1 MVVRNVFLALNA
13 AVVEKTRIPTTS
25 KICPFLLT
33 LIAHVESG
41 QILIFVGILVFSTT
55 IFTTINTYY
64 THNFVYKMYIASII
78 YAFHTLIFKSSQAS
92 FKPNFI
98 SNMPNYI
105 EINQVN
111 HLTKFFF
118 NRIGW
123 TENNSKLL
131 RNQ

>member
-1 MVVRNVFLALNA
+1 M
-13 AVVEKTRIPTTS
+13 
-25 KICPFLLT
+25 
-33 LIAHVESG
+33 
-41 QILIFVGILVFSTT
+41 QIIHQYPKVL
-55 IFTTINTYY
+55 
-64 THNFVYKMYIASII
+64 KAR
-78 YAFHTLIFKSSQAS
+78 

-98 SNMPNYI
+98 SNMPNYT

-131 RNQ
+131 RTG

>member
-1 MVVRNVFLALNA
+1 M
-13 AVVEKTRIPTTS
+13 EKTRIPTTS

-41 QILIFVGILVFSTT
+41 QILLFVGILVFSTT

-64 THNFVYKMYIASII
+64 THNFVYKKYIASII
-78 YAFHTLIFKSSQAS
+78 YAFHTLISKSSQAS

-123 TENNSKLL
+123 TENNSKLF
-131 RNQ
+131 RNR

>member
-1 MVVRNVFLALNA
+1 MYF
-13 AVVEKTRIPTTS
+13 
-25 KICPFLLT
+25 ICKYPKVL
-33 LIAHVESG
+33 
-41 QILIFVGILVFSTT
+41 
-55 IFTTINTYY
+55 
-64 THNFVYKMYIASII
+64 K
-78 YAFHTLIFKSSQAS
+78 AS

-98 SNMPNYI
+98 FNIPNYI

-131 RNQ
+131 RIG

>member
-1 MVVRNVFLALNA
+1 M
-13 AVVEKTRIPTTS
+13 
-25 KICPFLLT
+25 
-33 LIAHVESG
+33 
-41 QILIFVGILVFSTT
+41 
-55 IFTTINTYY
+55 
-64 THNFVYKMYIASII
+64 HNFVYKMYVASII
-78 YAFHTLIFKSSQAS
+78 YAFHTLISKSSQAS

-105 EINQVN
+105 ETNQVN

-131 RNQ
+131 RNR